1 MKKLCLGVMLAFM
14 AYTTYAQGEL
24 LSYTK
29 IDSFDFNRI
38 DSLLLAFG
46 APPGVV
52 VPEYEV
58 DIYRIL
64 YTTPYKH
71 PDSLV
76 TVSGAVAIPR
86 NMVCPLPMSAYFH
99 GTASKSTNVPSYKS
113 TEMNIGVMF
122 GCLGNIVALP
132 DYLGMGSCDT
142 SVIIH
147 PYIHAESQANT
158 SINMLRATY
167 EFCDSMGVMDNGQL
181 FLFGYSQGGFTTA
194 ATLREIEANY
204 SNEFTVTASCPMSGA
219 FDITGAQTDLIA
231 SDSVYATPGYLPY
244 IILGYQSI
252 YGNLYDS
259 IQEVFK
265 APYDSLMPALFYR
278 GPNQR
283 DIGYINGQC
292 TPVPKDMLQDSMFNA
307 FLADSL
313 HPLRVNLSESHL
325 LGWAPQSPVKL
336 IYCNGDEQV
345 TYLNSENAYDDWT
358 ANGATQITKTD
369 LGNYTHGG
377 CIPLALING
386 LSYFNTFKEGCT
398 GVEDMRP
405 LRIMAYPNPAS
416 TQITVL
422 NPNNDIDRV
431 VMISMLG
438 QQVLS
443 KEVRYEGN
451 IELNVSGIEAG
462 VYLLQVWQGEKVS
475 TTRVLVSH

>member
-1 MKKLCLGVMLAFM
+1 MKKLCVGVLLAFM
-14 AYTTYAQGEL
+14 ALQTYAQGEL

-38 DSLLLAFG
+38 DSLLTAFG

-52 VPEYEV
+52 QPEYEV

-76 TVSGAVAIPR
+76 TVSGAVAIPKGL
-86 NMVCPLPMSAYFH
+86 VCPAPMSAYFH

-142 SVIIH
+142 IVPIH

-167 EFCDSMGVMDNGQL
+167 EFCDSLEVADNGQL

-194 ATLREIEANY
+194 ATLREIETNY

-219 FDITGAQTDLIA
+219 FDITGAQTDLIV
-231 SDSVYATPGYLPY
+231 SDSAYATPGYLPY

-259 IQEVFK
+259 IQQIFK
-265 APYDSLMPALFYR
+265 APYDSTMPALLYR

-292 TPVPKDMLQDSMFNA
+292 TPVPKDMMQDSVINA
-307 FLADSL
+307 FMTDPQ
-313 HPLRVNLSESHL
+313 HPLRQNLAESHL

-358 ANGATQITKTD
+358 ANGAPNVTKAD

-386 LSYFNTFKEGCT
+386 LAFFNSYKEGCT
-398 GVEDMRP
+398 GIENIKP
-405 LRIMAYPNPAS
+405 TRITAYPNPAS
-416 TQITVL
+416 TQLNIL
-422 NPNNDIDRV
+422 NPNDDMTHVTLVN
-431 VMISMLG
+431 MLG

-443 KEVRYEGN
+443 KDIRYSGN
-451 IELNVSGIEAG
+451 IELNVSNVEAG
-462 VYLLQVWQGEKVS
+462 FYLLQVWQGEKVS
-475 TTRVLVSH
+475 TTRVSISR